1 MCTQGMT
8 RMSEEKAKCTE
19 NYSGLCIMPS
29 LYHYSV
35 NHPDCSQNF
44 VLKTSILRSVTTD
57 HRLKRKCQFIV
68 T

>member
-1 MCTQGMT
+1 MT

-19 NYSGLCIMPS
+19 SYSGLCIMPS